1 MRQSFMFALLVLA
14 MALPSTVGAQTAS
27 STTSATSTATFE
39 VSGWIPYWRVS
50 EGTRDARTHIK
61 DIDMIHPFAFSVAS
75 DGKLKDLAGLSKYA
89 WKRLFKD
96 AKENGT
102 LIVPT
107 IMWSDTNAIHAVL
120 SDPKARTAHIKRIT
134 ALVKSGRYD
143 GIDIDYEGK
152 KAETKDSYSAFL
164 KELNTALGD
173 KLLSCTTE
181 ARTPPESLYLPGKI
195 PNPLNYAND
204 YVAINEHCDRV
215 NIMAYDQQR
224 ADIKLNAARQGSPYY
239 PVSDLAWA
247 RKVVELTE
255 KTIDPDKIVLALATY
270 GREVEVTVAPNWFK
284 AYDQLWS
291 VSEEYALDTAEKYGV
306 TPTRNAGGELSFSYV
321 PEDSPY
327 AGLFTDAASALAY
340 ANKTGKTVK
349 VNVVWWSDAGAVEQ
363 KVALAKEFGLKGVAL
378 FKIDG
383 GEDQK
388 IWDLFE

>member
-1 MRQSFMFALLVLA
+1 MRYALLMLALVLMTPVPA
-14 MALPSTVGAQTAS
+14 FAQATTTAGTPAS
-27 STTSATSTATFE
+27 LE

-61 DIDMIHPFAFSVAS
+61 EIDVLHPFAFSVGA
-75 DGKLKDLAGLSKYA
+75 DGKIKDLAGLSKYA

-107 IMWSDTNAIHAVL
+107 IMWSDTTAIHAIL
-120 SDPKARTAHIKRIT
+120 SDSSARTAHVKRIVS
-134 ALVKSGRYD
+134 LVKSGRYD

-164 KELNTALGD
+164 KELKTALGE

-181 ARTPPESLYLPGKI
+181 ARTPPESLYLPGKT
-195 PNPLNYAND
+195 PTPLNYAND
-204 YVAINEHCDRV
+204 YVAIHEYCDRV

-224 ADIKLNAARQGSPYY
+224 ADIKLNATRQGSPYY
-239 PVSDLAWA
+239 PVADLAWV
-247 RKVVELTE
+247 RKVIELTQ
-255 KTIDPDKIVLALATY
+255 KTIDPNKIVLALATY
-270 GREVEVTVAPNWFK
+270 GREVEVTVAPNWYK
-284 AYDQLWS
+284 GYSQLWS

-327 AGLFTDAASALAY
+327 EGLFTDAASALAY
-340 ANKTGKTVK
+340 ANKTGKTVT
-349 VNVVWWSDAGAVEQ
+349 VNMVWWSDAGAVAE
-363 KVALAKEFGLKGVAL
+363 KVALAKEFGLKGISL

-383 GEDQK
+383 GEDQD
-388 IWDLFE
+388 IWDIFK